1 MFGGGDGGDEV
12 RVLAVGLAHESE
24 GFLHEGED

>member
-1 MFGGGDGGDEV
+1 VFGGGNGGDQV
-12 RVLAVGLAHESE
+12 GVLAVGLAHEGE